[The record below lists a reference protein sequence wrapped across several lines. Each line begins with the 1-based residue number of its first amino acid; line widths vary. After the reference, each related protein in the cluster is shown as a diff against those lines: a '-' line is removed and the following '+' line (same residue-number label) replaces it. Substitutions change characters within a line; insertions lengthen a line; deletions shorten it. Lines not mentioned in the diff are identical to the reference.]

1 MALESGFVLNNRY
14 RILSTLGQ
22 GGMGNVYQAM
32 DLNLMIEVA
41 VKENL
46 YLSDEYTRQ
55 FKREAAILASLRHPN
70 LPKVMDHF
78 EIAHQGQYLV
88 MEFITGEDLRDRM
101 DRIGTVAENEVI
113 HIGAAICDALTY
125 LHTRKP
131 PVVHRDIKRGNI
143 RITSEGHILLV
154 DFGLAKLHV
163 GTQETTSG
171 ARAMTP
177 GYSPPEQYGGTR
189 TDPRSDIYSLGATLY
204 AAICGIPPE
213 DSLVRLTDFKELTS
227 IRTYVPKTNR
237 RLATVIEK
245 ALELKP
251 DARFQN
257 AAQMKQAL
265 LEVLGEKADSR
276 PISIS
281 PPPLEANRQLLEFSE
296 EGVTGDPPASQEP
309 SRQAKK
315 RSTLTTILFTLIVL
329 TIVVFFS
336 VYLYNQ
342 YGSAWMG
349 IAQASKPTEMV
360 TPPNLTPMTG
370 FQPDIGPT
378 QTQVVATQA
387 AAIPTMTATS
397 STSVEPTTTG
407 VIDLVPTPSQTAFN
421 LTPVSS
427 DPPLGKITFASNRT
441 GTPQIWIMDS
451 NGENQS
457 QLTSLVEGA
466 CQPDW
471 SPDGKRIVFITPCAK
486 RDFRYPKSNLSIM
499 DSDGTHLESLD
510 TGFGGNYDPAWSN
523 DGNRIAFTKEIQ
535 GSTQVYIYDLME
547 KTILAV
553 ISDEEPTQDPYWS
566 WDDQS
571 LAFVRNRYSEQVW
584 LIQFA
589 ENTNQQLTRSNFL
602 ANTNPV
608 ISPDGSTVYFTQSS
622 RDKFE
627 PRLVGIPFDLTGGA
641 EEYNLPL
648 SNHPIPSPA
657 NDQDISPDGNWLV
670 FESWPEGNNH
680 DIYLMSVTGEVVKRL
695 TTDGKF
701 DFQPAW
707 SPVVP

>member
-1 MALESGFVLNNRY
+1 
-14 RILSTLGQ
+14 
-22 GGMGNVYQAM
+22 MGNVYQAM

-78 EIAHQGQYLV
+78 EIANQGQYLV

-101 DRIGTVAENEVI
+101 DRIGTIPENEVI

-131 PVVHRDIKRGNI
+131 PVVHRDIKPGNI

-163 GTQETTSG
+163 GTQETTTG

-204 AAICGIPPE
+204 AAICGTPPE

-227 IRTYVPKTNR
+227 VRTYVPKTNR
-237 RLATVIEK
+237 RLAMVIEK

-251 DARFQN
+251 EARFQTGT
-257 AAQMKQAL
+257 QMKQAL

-276 PISIS
+276 PISIT

-296 EGVTGDPPASQEP
+296 EGVTGDPPAFQEP
-309 SRQAKK
+309 ARRARK
-315 RSTLTTILFTLIVL
+315 RSALPKILFTIIVL
-329 TIVVFFS
+329 AVVGYFS
-336 VYLYNQ
+336 IYLFNQ
-342 YGSAWMG
+342 YASAWMG
-349 IAQASKPTEMV
+349 ITRTDKPTEMV
-360 TPPNLTPMTG
+360 TSPDLTPLTG
-370 FQPDIGPT
+370 SEPGIVPT
-378 QTQVVATQA
+378 ETRVVATQA
-387 AAIPTMTATS
+387 AALPTLTS
-397 STSVEPTTTG
+397 ASTSVEPTITG

-421 LTPVSS
+421 LTPVPSN
-427 DPPLGKITFASNRT
+427 PPPGKIAFASNRT
-441 GTPQIWIMDS
+441 GTTQIWIMDS
-451 NGENQS
+451 SGENQS

-471 SPDGKRIVFITPCAK
+471 SPDGKRIIFISPCAK
-486 RDFRYPKSNLSIM
+486 REFRYPKSNLLIM
-499 DSDGTHLESLD
+499 DSDGTRMETLD

-523 DGNRIAFTKEIQ
+523 NGERIAFTKEIQ
-535 GSTQVYIYDLME
+535 GSTQVYIYDLVE
-547 KTILAV
+547 KTILAA
-553 ISDEEPTQDPYWS
+553 IDDQEPSQDPYWS

-571 LAFVRNRYSEQVW
+571 LVFVRTRYSEQVW
-584 LIQFA
+584 LIQFSG
-589 ENTNQQLTRSNFL
+589 NTNQPLTRSNFL
-602 ANTNPV
+602 ADSNPV
-608 ISPDGSTVYFTQSS
+608 ISPDGTTVFFTQSS

-627 PRLVGIPFDLTGGA
+627 PRLVGIPFDLTGSA
-641 EEYNLPL
+641 EEYTLPL
-648 SNHPIPSPA
+648 NDHPIPSPA

-670 FESWPEGNNH
+670 FESWPDGSNH

-707 SPVVP
+707 SPALP